1 MAKNTL
7 ESIKKFTDKKEYA
20 LIGVS
25 RDEKKFS
32 RHVYKELTE
41 KGVKFYPVNPR
52 MDELNGSK
60 VYHSISELPEGV
72 THALVMTPKAET
84 ASSIEEGIKHGLTD
98 FWIQQG
104 AETPEAIEVAKKNN
118 VNVVHKACIMMYS
131 EPVKSIHKF
140 HQVLARLFGAYPR
153 K

>member
-7 ESIKKFTDKKEYA
+7 ESIRKFTDKKEYA
-20 LIGVS
+20 LIGIS

-32 RHVYKELTE
+32 RHVYKELSE
-41 KGVKFYPVNPR
+41 KGVKFYPVNPK
-52 MDELNGSK
+52 MDDLNGTR

-72 THALVMTPKAET
+72 THALVMTPKSQTQA
-84 ASSIEEGIKHGLTD
+84 ALEEAIQRGITH

-104 AETPEAIEVAKKNN
+104 AESPEAIELARNHN
-118 VNVVHKACIMMYS
+118 VNCVHGACIMMYS
-131 EPVKSIHKF
+131 EPVKSVHKF
-140 HQVLARLFGAYPR
+140 HKMLARLFGTYPR